1 MKNIDGKT
9 IDVHKEELA
18 TDEEKFCRMVGEI
31 LEMDAVAPKIDKVKI
46 NQLFKK
52 GREKTMN
59 MKESIKEAIGKEI
72 SVYYRMNVDDEF
84 ILTGT
89 LTKHKGDNNYYQ
101 VTSYGAN
108 KHIVFSES
116 EVYDV
121 ELLFNEVDAII
132 LY

>member
-1 MKNIDGKT
+1 MT
-9 IDVHKEELA
+9 
-18 TDEEKFCRMVGEI
+18 
-31 LEMDAVAPKIDKVKI
+31 
-46 NQLFKK
+46 
-52 GREKTMN
+52 

-89 LTKHKGDNNYYQ
+89 LTKHKGDNPYYQ

-116 EVYDV
+116 EIFDV
-121 ELLFNEVDAII
+121 GLLFNEVDAII

>member
-1 MKNIDGKT
+1 
-9 IDVHKEELA
+9 
-18 TDEEKFCRMVGEI
+18 
-31 LEMDAVAPKIDKVKI
+31 
-46 NQLFKK
+46 
-52 GREKTMN
+52 MN
-59 MKESIKEAIGKEI
+59 MKDSIKEAIGKEI
-72 SVYYRMNVDDEF
+72 SVYYRMNVDDEFIDDEF

-121 ELLFNEVDAII
+121 KLLFNEVGAIICAII

>member
-1 MKNIDGKT
+1 MTMKD
-9 IDVHKEELA
+9 
-18 TDEEKFCRMVGEI
+18 
-31 LEMDAVAPKIDKVKI
+31 
-46 NQLFKK
+46 
-52 GREKTMN
+52 
-59 MKESIKEAIGKEI
+59 SIKEAIGKEI

-84 ILTGT
+84 IDVEFILTGT
-89 LTKHKGDNNYYQ
+89 LTKHKGDNPYYQ